1 MSTSQDSK
9 KVEESTSAI
18 DLYIHPLIIINIS
31 DHYTRKKYQLKQGS
45 TPVDTSLDSKVLGI
59 LFGTQD
65 GRRVEVRTSFE
76 LIFTVDKSGVV
87 NIDHTYLQEKIE
99 QYKQVFKNYD
109 VLGWYSTGTEIRP
122 EYKQI
127 HEEIARYNESPLM
140 ILVGVAFGSVQKELP
155 LYVYESNI
163 NASSGTVSWAT
174 LNYKIETEESERIV
188 VDQVNRMD
196 KRDGS
201 SSSLVPQYITL
212 SNAVNMLIERV
223 EVLINY
229 LEQVKQGKIEPDH
242 KKLREISSLSH
253 RLPAVVSDKFNSD
266 YVNDVN
272 ESLIIT
278 YLATMT
284 KGVNQFN
291 NVVDKYMSLSAGKK
305 RMY

>member
-1 MSTSQDSK
+1 MMTRNL
-9 KVEESTSAI
+9 TPI
-18 DLYIHPLIIINIS
+18 D
-31 DHYTRKKYQLKQGS
+31 
-45 TPVDTSLDSKVLGI
+45 
-59 LFGTQD
+59 
-65 GRRVEVRTSFE
+65 
-76 LIFTVDKSGVV
+76 
-87 NIDHTYLQEKIE
+87 
-99 QYKQVFKNYD
+99 KQVFKNYD

-122 EYKQI
+122 EYTHIQ
-127 HEEIARYNESPLM
+127 EEISRYNESPLM
-140 ILVGVAFGSVQKELP
+140 LLCSVAFSTVQKELP

-163 NASSGTVSWAT
+163 NTSGGSATWAS

-201 SSSLVPQYITL
+201 SSSLIPQYNTL
-212 SNAVNMLIERV
+212 SNAVSMLTERV
-223 EVLINY
+223 ELLINY

-253 RLPAVVSDKFNSD
+253 RLPAVVSDKFTSD
-266 YVNDVN
+266 YTNDVN
-272 ESLIIT
+272 ESMIIT

-291 NVVDKYMSLSAGKK
+291 NVVDKNLTMSAGRK